1 MREPLSIRVLTY
13 SLLACFVVMVAVPLF
28 WMVTTA
34 LKTNKDLYEDFSYL
48 PSKPTLQHFVR
59 VIEREDLLRNIWNSF
74 AVASTTT
81 AVTVVVSA
89 MAAFSIVRYRY
100 RGREWIGRFIL
111 FKYVLPTAML
121 FVSLYTIVVAL
132 GLGNTLKSLML
143 TYLSFTVPFC
153 TWMLMGYFRSIPA
166 ELEEHAMVDGCTK
179 LGALVRILLPL
190 SAPGLV
196 ASAIFSFT
204 LAWNEFLLALV
215 FTSDQT
221 TMTVPIKLSMMVVGD
236 QYIWGQLMAGA
247 VLASVPVAILYFL
260 GQRFV
265 VQGLAAGSVKGE
277 LEGWANRYR
286 RRAWPR
292 RPRRGRTPRPCPTR
306 RPRSRRR
313 RSPF

>member
-1 MREPLSIRVLTY
+1 MREPLSIRATTY
-13 SLLACFVVMVAVPLF
+13 GLLALFVFVVAVPLF

-48 PSKPTLQHFVR
+48 PSRPTLEHFVR
-59 VIEREDLLRNIWNSF
+59 VVQREDLLTNIRNSL
-74 AVASTTT
+74 AVASTVTV
-81 AVTVVVSA
+81 VTVVVSA
-89 MAAFSIVRYRY
+89 FAAFSIVRYRY
-100 RGREWIGRFIL
+100 RGREWVGRLIL
-111 FKYVLPTAML
+111 FKYLLPTAML
-121 FVSLYTIVVAL
+121 FVPLYAIVVAL

-153 TWMLMGYFRSIPA
+153 TWMLMGYFRSIPP

-179 LGALVRILLPL
+179 IGALFRILFPL
-190 SAPGLV
+190 SAPGIV

-215 FTSDQT
+215 FTSDHR

-247 VLASVPVAILYFL
+247 VLASVPITILYFL

-265 VQGLAAGSVKGE
+265 VQGLAAGAVKG
-277 LEGWANRYR
+277 
-286 RRAWPR
+286 
-292 RPRRGRTPRPCPTR
+292 
-306 RPRSRRR
+306 
-313 RSPF
+313 

>member
-1 MREPLSIRVLTY
+1 MHDTLAAKVLTY
-13 SLLACFVVMVAVPLF
+13 ALLAVFVIMVAVPLF

-34 LKTNKDLYEDFSYL
+34 IKTNKELYEDFSYF
-48 PSKPTLQHFVR
+48 PQRPTLENFVR
-59 VIEREDLLRNIWNSF
+59 VIVREKLLTNIRNSF
-74 AVASTTT
+74 SVAMITTLI
-81 AVTVVVSA
+81 TVIVSSL
-89 MAAFSIVRYRY
+89 AAFSIVRYRY
-100 RGREWIGRFIL
+100 PGREWIGRIIL
-111 FKYVLPTAML
+111 FKYLLPSAML
-121 FVSLYTIVVAL
+121 FVPLYAIVTAL

-153 TWMLMGYFRSIPA
+153 TWMLMGYFRSIPP

-179 LGALVRILLPL
+179 IGALVRILLPL

-215 FTSDQT
+215 FTVDQS

-247 VLASVPVAILYFL
+247 ILASIPIAVLYYI

-265 VQGLAAGSVKGE
+265 VKGLAAGAVKG
-277 LEGWANRYR
+277 
-286 RRAWPR
+286 
-292 RPRRGRTPRPCPTR
+292 
-306 RPRSRRR
+306 
-313 RSPF
+313 

>member
-1 MREPLSIRVLTY
+1 MREPVSVRILTY
-13 SLLACFVVMVAVPLF
+13 ACLAVFVVMVAVPLF

-34 LKTNKDLYEDFSYL
+34 IKTNKELYEDFSYF
-48 PSKPTLQHFVR
+48 PRQPTIVNFVR
-59 VIEREDLLRNIWNSF
+59 VIQRDGLLINIRNSL
-74 AVASTTT
+74 AVALTTT

-100 RGREWIGRFIL
+100 RGRDVIGRLIL
-111 FKYVLPTAML
+111 FKYLLPTAML
-121 FVSLYTIVVAL
+121 FVPLYAIVVSL
-132 GLGNTLKSLML
+132 GLGNTLRSLML

-153 TWMLMGYFRSIPA
+153 TWMLMGYFRSIPP

-179 LGALVRILLPL
+179 VGALIRILLPL

-215 FTSDQT
+215 FTMDQS

-265 VQGLAAGSVKGE
+265 VQGLAAGSVKG
-277 LEGWANRYR
+277 
-286 RRAWPR
+286 
-292 RPRRGRTPRPCPTR
+292 
-306 RPRSRRR
+306 
-313 RSPF
+313 

>member
-1 MREPLSIRVLTY
+1 VREPLAVKGLTY
-13 SLLACFVVMVAVPLF
+13 GLLALFVVMVGVPLF

-34 LKTNKDLYEDFSYL
+34 IKTNKELYEDFSYF
-48 PSKPTLQHFVR
+48 PRQPTLENFVR
-59 VIEREDLLRNIWNSF
+59 VIQREDLLTNIRNSL
-74 AVASTTT
+74 VVGLTTT

-89 MAAFSIVRYRY
+89 LAAFSITRYRY
-100 RGREWIGRFIL
+100 RGREMIGKFIL

-121 FVSLYTIVVAL
+121 FVPLYAIVTAL
-132 GLGNTLKSLML
+132 GLGNSLQSLML

-153 TWMLMGYFRSIPA
+153 TWMLMGYFRSIPP

-179 LGALVRILLPL
+179 IGALVRILLPL

-215 FTSDQT
+215 FTVDT
-221 TMTVPIKLSMMVVGD
+221 RTMTVPIRLSMMVVGD

-247 VLASVPVAILYFL
+247 VLASVPVAILYFI

-265 VQGLAAGSVKGE
+265 VQGLAAGAVKG
-277 LEGWANRYR
+277 
-286 RRAWPR
+286 
-292 RPRRGRTPRPCPTR
+292 
-306 RPRSRRR
+306 
-313 RSPF
+313 

>member
-13 SLLACFVVMVAVPLF
+13 GLLACFVLMVAVPLF

-48 PSKPTLQHFVR
+48 PSRPTIQHFVR
-59 VIEREDLLRNIWNSF
+59 VIQREDLLRNIWNSF

-100 RGREWIGRFIL
+100 LGREGIGRFIL

-121 FVSLYTIVVAL
+121 FVSLYAIVVAL

-179 LGALVRILLPL
+179 IGALFRILLPL

-215 FTSDQT
+215 FTSDHT

-247 VLASVPVAILYFL
+247 ILASIPIAVLYFI

-265 VQGLAAGSVKGE
+265 VKGLAAGAVKG
-277 LEGWANRYR
+277 
-286 RRAWPR
+286 
-292 RPRRGRTPRPCPTR
+292 
-306 RPRSRRR
+306 
-313 RSPF
+313 